1 MKIFSILDQS
11 EAASK
16 DNAFI
21 FYDKA
26 ANRGYIEISRKCDE
40 NALPAAL
47 MLLKRKGI
55 LTINNEVTQKFIES
69 RVVPRDRQNMPEI
82 MAELHMKEYDPWFL
96 FEYLHG
102 RCSQDDCFVKNINED
117 SLPDEIKKRL
127 EKHISKAYALDDFR
141 LFLIFQNGK
150 TGIIDIEKIRSSN
163 RHFRRICSEKN
174 FFDGFLI
181 EKNGFSIY
189 WNCDT
194 EILYDELYDSSKK
207 SNLTHSDISELFRAN
222 LCDTAEACEKMHV
235 SRQWLAKQE
244 KLDIIKKTPHS
255 VIYDM
260 SDVRKGMS

>member
-163 RHFRRICSEKN
+163 RHFRRIFSEKN
-174 FFDGFLI
+174 FSMDSLLKKMDSRFIGTATLKFYMMNFMILQRKVILHILI
-181 EKNGFSIY
+181 FQNYSGQIFV
-189 WNCDT
+189 
-194 EILYDELYDSSKK
+194 ILQRPAKK
-207 SNLTHSDISELFRAN
+207 CMFRGSG
-222 LCDTAEACEKMHV
+222 LP
-235 SRQWLAKQE
+235 SRRNWTLLR
-244 KLDIIKKTPHS
+244 KLLIA
-255 VIYDM
+255 
-260 SDVRKGMS
+260 